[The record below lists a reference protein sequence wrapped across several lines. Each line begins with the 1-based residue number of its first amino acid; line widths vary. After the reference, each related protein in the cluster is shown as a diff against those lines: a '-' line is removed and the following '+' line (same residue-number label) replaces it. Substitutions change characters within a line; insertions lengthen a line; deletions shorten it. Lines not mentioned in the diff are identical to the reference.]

1 MHRSDYMSDKVT
13 HAEYYRSMAKDAGV
27 SYANV
32 DPKFLARVKKALA
45 EGDEHLNSIP
55 LHEWDNRTWSLL
67 PSVNTTFKAYGE
79 GTGSLS
85 CRVCL
90 IKQAARDAVAKE
102 G

>member
-27 SYANV
+27 SYVNA
-32 DPKFLARVKKALA
+32 DPAFLGRIRRALA
-45 EGDEHLNSIP
+45 NGDEHLNTIP
-55 LHEWDNRTWSLL
+55 LAEWDIRAMSLL
-67 PSVNTTFKAYGE
+67 PSVNATFKAYGE
-79 GTGSLS
+79 GNSLS
-85 CRVCL
+85 ARVCL